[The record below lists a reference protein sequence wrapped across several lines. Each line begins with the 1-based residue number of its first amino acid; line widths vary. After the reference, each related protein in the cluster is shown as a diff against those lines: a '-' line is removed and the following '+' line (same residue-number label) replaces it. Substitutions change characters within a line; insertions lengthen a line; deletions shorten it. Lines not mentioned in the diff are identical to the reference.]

1 LPRIPTTPFPR
12 QVPARRL
19 AELASAGRLRGLEL
33 HVATDEL
40 GESASPSPHSMEPH
54 RGLRLV
60 AGGILLGLLPSEGAS
75 ELAVAPATATRSTS
89 GDAAWIWVACMLT
102 TRELMVYADEA
113 ALQPVLRAVALLA

>member
-1 LPRIPTTPFPR
+1 M
-12 QVPARRL
+12 PARRL
-19 AELASAGRLRGLEL
+19 AELVSAGRLRGLEL

-40 GESASPSPHSMEPH
+40 GELASPSPHSMEPVEH
-54 RGLRLV
+54 VAGGLRLL

-75 ELAVAPATATRSTS
+75 ELAVAAATATRSTS

-102 TRELMVYADEA
+102 TRELVVYADEA

>member
-1 LPRIPTTPFPR
+1 M
-12 QVPARRL
+12 PARRL

-40 GESASPSPHSMEPH
+40 GELASPSPRSMEPIEH
-54 RGLRLV
+54 GPRLV

-102 TRELMVYADEA
+102 TRELVVYADEA